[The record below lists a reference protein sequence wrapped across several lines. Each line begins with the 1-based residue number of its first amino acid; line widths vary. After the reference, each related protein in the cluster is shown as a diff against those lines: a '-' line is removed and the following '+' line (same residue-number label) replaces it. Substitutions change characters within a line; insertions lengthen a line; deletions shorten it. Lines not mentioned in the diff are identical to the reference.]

1 MVVALTPSDH
11 AIQALVDAGQYII
24 GFDVP
29 VDPKQTP
36 TTKFHLGG
44 KCWSGNYMSQYWLR
58 KYKRDAVPV
67 GRNLHGGAYRDFLIF
82 NGFEKSI
89 EIQVVDI
96 YQRLQDNPDEDPDYD
111 DVDAPIT
118 AYGMAQAIK
127 DLIKTGHLQP
137 ELIKQMNAFFI
148 DSFVEHL
155 VRKTA
160 LYNQIN
166 NSNIAVNREVLRG
179 YAISALESSI
189 DQKPV
194 LDEALIVI
202 ISDNNSQFEAFIRP
216 IVVDFAIMLRSSFN
230 QLEDQDSSTDNSD
243 QSDADKEGAGLF
255 ESLPA
260 SFWNWQ
266 EVIKEV
272 WSEVFDGPRAIS
284 STFRYWV
291 ADNTELPLVNGNM
304 PLAMM
309 VKDRTEQ
316 GYSVVVYVTLTGV
329 TVVTGSEGFD
339 SVVKGDRPTVNYSF
353 SNDKLFEGNPNPRD
367 AIRFCDSYD
376 TLSCFD
382 NYEAQIREFYL
393 LALVS
398 YNQSTQE
405 ELGYPADQEF
415 GNAYPGILNGI
426 SQYQVRELHSGGIPT
441 SLKAFALEREPVT
454 KSVAQGPANSAM
466 ICKGRAF
473 FVDIAAQIPRNMN
486 GLVIIAPNAGT
497 DYRKLVLAWGTK
509 DEAAGFL
516 AYTGALT
523 AHLSAVLNGKM
534 LCGVSV
540 IGLENIKH
548 GDYITCVA
556 KGGQVFV
563 YKEDIP
569 FYTQKINYSDIP
581 TTRIKTGLVLTEFGS
596 ADKDTLF
603 PDVSGVSLLRW
614 EMMESAAVI
623 NGLPV
628 LPMPCYIYYP
638 LMPDHIKQQI
648 DCQRAHLSP
657 IDFYVSVMSN
667 VFSGVLNSFAGRQVN
682 LRLPDYRVPVEA
694 NFFLPE
700 SVFKNPDNPDCG
712 LSGARLLA
720 QGGEL
725 GSRMLAVCGDILSEL
740 KRRGYTNFAPMLP
753 NVAFPELDALPVV
766 DYLATRGIT
775 PQEYTFVCM
784 DEVPTLGMVDRF
796 GNAIYYKQL
805 ANMGIKHISYG
816 GNDTATALLKIA
828 RDQTPIYALEL
839 ANSPV
844 MLALLMQKA
853 ENARKYGMTIGS
865 CGFASEPMLEMMIQ
879 AGFDSVGLSGGLAY
893 IEGKHLL
900 ARLEAKYRV

>member
-1 MVVALTPSDH
+1 MVVALTPSDR

-24 GFDVP
+24 DFDVP

-44 KCWSGNYMSQYWLR
+44 KCWSGNYMSQDWIENYG
-58 KYKRDAVPV
+58 RDAVPV
-67 GRNLHGGAYRDFLIF
+67 GGNLHGGAYRDFLIF
-82 NGFEKSI
+82 NNFEESI
-89 EIQVVDI
+89 ENQVVAT
-96 YQRLQDNPDEDPDYD
+96 YQWLQDNPDEDP
-111 DVDAPIT
+111 VT
-118 AYGMAQAIK
+118 AYNMAQAIK

-137 ELIKQMNAFFI
+137 ELVSQMNTFFI
-148 DSFVEHL
+148 NAFIEHL

-166 NSNIAVNREVLRG
+166 NSNIAVNREVLKG
-179 YAISALESSI
+179 YAISALESSV

-194 LDEALIVI
+194 LDEALIII

-230 QLEDQDSSTDNSD
+230 QLEDRDSGSDDSSENGDE
-243 QSDADKEGAGLF
+243 EGAGLF

-272 WSEVFDGPRAIS
+272 CAEVFDGPRAIS
-284 STFRYWV
+284 STFRYWI
-291 ADNTELPLVNGNM
+291 ADNTTLPLVTGNM

-309 VKDRTEQ
+309 VKDRTEN
-316 GYSVVVYVTLTGV
+316 GYSAVVYVSLTGV
-329 TVVTGSEGFD
+329 TQVTIAGGFD
-339 SVVKGDRPTVNYSF
+339 SVVKGDNDTLNYFF
-353 SNDKLFEGNPNPRD
+353 SNDELSKGSFEK
-367 AIRFCDSYD
+367 AIRFRSSYQ
-376 TLSCFD
+376 TLPCFP
-382 NYEAQIREFYL
+382 NYEAQVREFFQ

-398 YNQSTQE
+398 YNQSI

-415 GNAYPGILNGI
+415 GNDCPGNLQTI
-426 SQYQVRELHSGGIPT
+426 SQYQVRKWHGGGIST
-441 SLKAFALEREPVT
+441 SFEAFALEHEPLT

-466 ICKGRAF
+466 ICKGKAF
-473 FVDIAAQIPRNMN
+473 FAKTAEWLPRDMN
-486 GLVIIAPNAGT
+486 DLVIIAPNAGT
-497 DYRKLVLAWGTK
+497 DYRKIVLAWGTNQ
-509 DEAAGFL
+509 EASGFL
-516 AYTGALT
+516 AHTGSVT
-523 AHLSAVLNGKM
+523 AHVSAVLNGKM

-540 IGLENIKH
+540 KGLENIEH
-548 GDYITCVA
+548 GDNITCVV

-581 TTRIKTGLVLTEFGS
+581 TTRIKTGLVLTEFGW
-596 ADKDTLF
+596 ADKDAFL
-603 PDVSGVSLLRW
+603 PNVSGVSLLRW
-614 EMMESAAVI
+614 EMMESSAVI
-623 NGLPV
+623 NELPV

-853 ENARKYGMTIGS
+853 ENARKYGMAIGS

-879 AGFDSVGLSGGLAY
+879 AGFDSVGLPGGLSY
-893 IEGKHLL
+893 VEGKRLL
-900 ARLEAKYRV
+900 ARLEAKYA